1 VSIIL
6 LTISA
11 AIIILIA
18 VVLIVGMTFYLI
30 GFPLTK
36 LTTKKLSAE
45 AELEQ
50 NPPDEPMTSTN
61 TTSPGG

>member
-1 VSIIL
+1 ML

-45 AELEQ
+45 AELER
-50 NPPDEPMTSTN
+50 NPPDESMTSTN